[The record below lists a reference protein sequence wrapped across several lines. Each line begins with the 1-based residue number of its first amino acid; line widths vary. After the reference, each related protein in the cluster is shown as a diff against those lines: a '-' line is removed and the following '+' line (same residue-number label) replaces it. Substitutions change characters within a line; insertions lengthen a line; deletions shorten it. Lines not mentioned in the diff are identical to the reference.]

1 MNKPTLRKNEIAEKY
16 LIFLDGHIDDVI
28 NGKEQEFFSIK
39 YIASYFA
46 ISHTHFTD
54 SIKLA
59 LGHHPCFFYDDK
71 IIEKAKELLV
81 TKKMLP
87 ADVARKLTYDPSN
100 FSKFFKRWTGETPG
114 AYKASHQIE

>member
-16 LIFLDGHIDDVI
+16 LTFLDGHIDDVI
-28 NGKEQEFFSIK
+28 KGKQQEFFSIK
-39 YIASYFA
+39 DIASSFA

-81 TKKMLP
+81 TEQMLP

-114 AYKASHQIE
+114 AYKISHRIK